1 MRDFICN
8 YSQSKETSTGL
19 QNIAY
24 LLKCDMDI
32 QIFLL
37 ACTFPYKV
45 PYTKKHIDLDHIVLT
60 IDKIIATKDP

>member
-24 LLKCDMDI
+24 LLKCDMGI

-45 PYTKKHIDLDHIVLT
+45 PYTKKNTDLDHIFLI
-60 IDKIIATKDP
+60 IDKTIATGDP